1 MNRWS
6 LCPAVAL
13 IALAL
18 GGPMRANGQAPRPA
32 WLAALA
38 LPPGDRGVCGRTFMD
53 DAAAGTFPRGTPT
66 ITVDMVEGWNS
77 RELHLTTDTASG
89 LVRYMEVLSY
99 TDTAG
104 ESVVENIG
112 AFFSEGGAVSGTR
125 VRVTPPVEAG
135 KLKKATVPL
144 DSLEQRRVKEL
155 VASVK
160 RRCPP

>member
-1 MNRWS
+1 
-6 LCPAVAL
+6 
-13 IALAL
+13 
-18 GGPMRANGQAPRPA
+18 
-32 WLAALA
+32 
-38 LPPGDRGVCGRTFMD
+38 MD

-66 ITVDMVEGWNS
+66 ITVALEQGWNS

-99 TDTAG
+99 GDTAG

-112 AFFSEGGAVSGTR
+112 AFFSRSGAVSGTR

-155 VASVK
+155 VAWMK